1 MVPQVRE
8 FVPSHFRFIYPFNFE
23 YLIFPKIP
31 HNILTSLPVSYH
43 PAQVMNTRMR
53 GGQANTTLTPTPT
66 SRLVRD
72 HYVKMVHRMVLK
84 DTMDLPAI
92 L

>member
-1 MVPQVRE
+1 MKITEQKTPYILLICE
-8 FVPSHFRFIYPFNFE
+8 PFSN
-23 YLIFPKIP
+23 P
-31 HNILTSLPVSYH
+31 
-43 PAQVMNTRMR
+43 PARVMNTRMR

-72 HYVKMVHRMVLK
+72 HYVKMIHRMVLK